1 MHYNEYVKVFTL
13 CSGGIRM
20 EFLTELSWKM
30 YPSFF
35 MMAIGLAVLL
45 MGAAMKGSS
54 RPLQSDV

>member
-1 MHYNEYVKVFTL
+1 
-13 CSGGIRM
+13 M

-35 MMAIGLAVLL
+35 MTAIGLTVLL
-45 MGAAMKGSS
+45 MVAGMDGSS